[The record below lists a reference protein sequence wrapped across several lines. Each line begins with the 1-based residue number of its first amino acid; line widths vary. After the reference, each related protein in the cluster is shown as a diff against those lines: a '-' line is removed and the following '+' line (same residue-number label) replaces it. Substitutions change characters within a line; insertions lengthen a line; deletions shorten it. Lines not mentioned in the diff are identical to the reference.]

1 MKEGFIRKNL
11 KKIVETE
18 LRDIERKIGIR
29 IEDEEMIELTAER
42 VYREMVYQIK
52 VSLINEINEKR
63 KEIEW
68 ILK

>member
-11 KKIVETE
+11 KKLVEIG

-63 KEIEW
+63 KGIDRA
-68 ILK
+68 